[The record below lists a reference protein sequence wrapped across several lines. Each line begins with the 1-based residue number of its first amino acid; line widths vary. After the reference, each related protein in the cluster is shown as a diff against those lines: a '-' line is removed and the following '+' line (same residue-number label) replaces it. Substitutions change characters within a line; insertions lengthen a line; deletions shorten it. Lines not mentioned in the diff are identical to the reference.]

1 MAFSG
6 TRVMATCALIGQAVG
21 TAADMILD
29 KGTTPAGLRADHI
42 KELQDALEYDDCML
56 PYRWRKVS
64 PLTLSAR
71 TRSENEPMRNG
82 IDREWEGQDNGVYTL
97 LGDNNLTYQWD
108 APVQVSEVRLVFDSD
123 LKVRG
128 KRMRKLEATTE
139 RVEMPSEMT
148 RDFLVQVRVPAK
160 NKKERKLFAADPSA
174 GEWVTVVQVKDNYK
188 RLVKL
193 SFDLVQTDAVRIV
206 VEKTWGADKAHIF
219 AFDVK

>member
-1 MAFSG
+1 
-6 TRVMATCALIGQAVG
+6 MATCALIGQAVG

-29 KGTTPAGLRADHI
+29 KGTTPAGLRANHI
-42 KELQDALEYDDCML
+42 RELQDALEDDDCML

-71 TRSENEPMRNG
+71 TAAENEPMRNG
-82 IDREWEGQDNGVYTL
+82 IDREWDGQDNGVYTL
-97 LGDNNLTYQWD
+97 PGEVNLTYQWD
-108 APVQVSEVRLVFDSD
+108 APVQVSQVRFIFDSD

-139 RVEMPSEMT
+139 RVEMPSEMA
-148 RDFLVQVRVPAK
+148 RDFVVQVRVPAR
-160 NKKERKLFAADPSA
+160 NRKESRLFRSDSSA
-174 GEWVTVVQVKDNYK
+174 GEWVTVAQVKDNYK

-193 SFDLVQTDAVRIV
+193 FLDPVQTDAVRLV
-206 VEKTWGADKAHIF
+206 VEKTWGAEKAHIF